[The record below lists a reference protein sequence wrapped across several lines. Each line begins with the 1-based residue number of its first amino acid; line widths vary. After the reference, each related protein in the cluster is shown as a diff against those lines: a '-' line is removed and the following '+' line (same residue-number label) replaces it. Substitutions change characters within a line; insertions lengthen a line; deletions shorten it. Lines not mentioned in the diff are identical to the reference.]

1 MQDSQ
6 YDSLVKMASRASIG
20 VAATMLLIKL
30 YAWYVSSSAAMLA
43 SATDALL
50 DLLASSI
57 SFLIISF
64 SLTPADA
71 EHRFGHGK
79 AENLGALL
87 QATLIVSSAALLIF
101 HGVERMI
108 TPQPILHSKA
118 VIVVSIIAML
128 ATVMLLSLQKYVIS
142 RTGSVAIRADSLH
155 YQSDLLLNVGVIVAV
170 LLADYAFAIADGLY
184 AVIVALFLLY
194 GCIGI
199 VKHAVD
205 QLLDHE
211 LEAQDIDK
219 IKAILRQHP
228 QSLGFHR
235 LRTRRSGKHRFIECH
250 VELADDISLIQ
261 AHGIVTELE
270 QQLVQLFPDCEVL
283 IHVDPVT
290 AVTDKQ

>member
-1 MQDSQ
+1 
-6 YDSLVKMASRASIG
+6 MASRASIG